1 MASVKNICTFSLR
14 HVNRCG
20 DAFKKQIRNFSVSYP
35 RVAAYEGDG
44 KTTVSVLN
52 NEDGAAMMINS
63 YSLLGFRLNNGLFL
77 VGPVAMFPRTVL
89 SWNVRDDYDVNVK
102 SLSLF
107 LHLAPKLDV
116 LVIGLSDAR
125 NQKLLMSLRK
135 EVHEMMSGWKPDRK
149 INIEVLPTEKAVTT
163 FNFLN
168 AEKRFVG
175 AALIPPTHY
184 TPTLDDEFRTA
195 YLNKKNEDKNDDI
208 LLGS

>member
-1 MASVKNICTFSLR
+1 MASLINFLKYPLRTFNKSGVVIEK
-14 HVNRCG
+14 H
-20 DAFKKQIRNFSVSYP
+20 IRRFSVNSSQL
-35 RVAAYEGDG
+35 AAYEADG
-44 KTTVSVLN
+44 KTTVNILN
-52 NEDGAAMMINS
+52 SEEGASMMINS
-63 YSLLGFRLNNGLFL
+63 YSLLGFRLNNGIFV

-89 SWNVRDDYDVNVK
+89 SWNVKDDYDVNEK

-125 NQKLLMSLRK
+125 NQQLLMNVRK
-135 EVHEMMSGWKPDRK
+135 EVYEMMNRWKPEDRM
-149 INIEVLPTEKAVTT
+149 NIEVLPTEKAVTT

-184 TPTLDDEFRTA
+184 SATLDDEFRTA
-195 YLNKKNEDKNDDI
+195 YLTKKRESKENDI
-208 LLGS
+208 LLGG